1 MRALYHLWL
10 TPACRQVRILL
21 AEKSLEFELV
31 IEKEWER
38 REGFLKLNPAG
49 EVPVLVEADGHAVP
63 GGTAICEYLD
73 EAYPDPA
80 MIGEGAIARA
90 ETRRLVAWFGEK
102 FQNEVTANLLSEK
115 FDKRFLGRG
124 PPDTAAIRAGTENIG
139 YHLDYVAYLSE
150 RRRWLSGD
158 NVSLADIAAAAQ
170 LSALDYL
177 GDVPW
182 DEHPGARAW
191 YARIKSRPSLRPIL
205 ADHIPGLPPP
215 KAYADLDF

>member
-10 TPACRQVRILL
+10 SPACRQVRILL
-21 AEKSLEFELV
+21 AEKSLDFELV
-31 IEKEWER
+31 IEREWER

-49 EVPVLVEADGHAVP
+49 DVPVLVEADGHVIAGGAV
-63 GGTAICEYLD
+63 ICEYLD
-73 EAYPDPA
+73 EAYPEPP
-80 MIGEGAIARA
+80 MIGDGAIARA
-90 ETRRLVAWFGEK
+90 ETRRLVAWFSGK
-102 FQNEVTANLLSEK
+102 FRNEVTAYILSEK

-124 PPDTAAIRAGTENIG
+124 PPDTAAIRAGKQNIG
-139 YHLDYVAYLSE
+139 YHLDYVTYLSE

-158 NVSLADIAAAAQ
+158 DVSLADIAAAAQ

-182 DEHPGARAW
+182 DEYPAAREW
-191 YARIKSRPSLRPIL
+191 YARFKSRPSVRPIL